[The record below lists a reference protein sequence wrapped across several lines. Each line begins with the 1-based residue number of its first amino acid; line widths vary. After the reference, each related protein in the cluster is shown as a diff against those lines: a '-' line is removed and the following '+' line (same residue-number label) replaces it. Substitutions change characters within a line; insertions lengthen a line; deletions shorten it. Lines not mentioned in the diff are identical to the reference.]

1 MNENRVVWIGSFGP
15 AKAVVFSRI
24 LGENDGLGED
34 DDVDIPLQVKPVPDN
49 HFMPVID
56 PQGIKGTHYIQ
67 RENIVTLAVAHRD
80 CCERGH

>member
-34 DDVDIPLQVKPVPDN
+34 DDVDIPLQVKTGTGQSLHGRNRPAREQRQSL
-49 HFMPVID
+49 D
-56 PQGIKGTHYIQ
+56 PT
-67 RENIVTLAVAHRD
+67 
-80 CCERGH
+80 